1 MIYSDCNYNID
12 SSGNHAN
19 CNRVRLLS
27 SMYIFRKFATF
38 SQKSDKV
45 RQQKTFWSSK
55 RLWDRVRRF
64 NPCIPQCWISFWPPS
79 SCSPAPSPY
88 PNRKGFL
95 ANTKYWM
102 YETLKKKNFY
112 NLLSIFTS
120 LTVNLCFTLQKKLT
134 LLAM

>member
-27 SMYIFRKFATF
+27 STSSAILIFAL
-38 SQKSDKV
+38 KSDKD
-45 RQQKTFWSSK
+45 RHQKTFWSSK
-55 RLWDRVRRF
+55 RLWDSVRRF

-120 LTVNLCFTLQKKLT
+120 LTVNLCFTLPKN
-134 LLAM
+134 